1 MRTLQ
6 SNAGYIGLFKVPHPH
21 PYVTLPA
28 PSPPA
33 FSIIL
38 RLLQA
43 ADEEQPW
50 MARLTLR
57 SPLHLSQLL
66 RMGFDPM
73 SPQQHAAAVSARP
86 GPGAGQVRDALL
98 RLPFLARNAQFIR

>member
-1 MRTLQ
+1 MRDTSVSSKCRILTPM
-6 SNAGYIGLFKVPHPH
+6 SP
-21 PYVTLPA
+21 LPA
-28 PSPPA
+28 CFFPS
-33 FSIIL
+33 FCTTL
-38 RLLQA
+38 HLLQA

-73 SPQQHAAAVSARP
+73 SPQQHAGAVSARP